1 MESLMT
7 MATKLKVGILGAT
20 GAVGQRFVELL
31 ENHPWFE
38 VVALYASERSAGK
51 PYAEAVDWR
60 VPVPRPTY
68 VDDLVVQQMVPVDQV
83 DLVFSAL
90 PRKTAQDVEPL
101 FAGAGIPVLSNAS
114 AYRMATDVPL
124 VIAEVNPD
132 HTALIDIQ
140 RQNRDWQGFIVTNP
154 NCSAIGLTLPLK
166 PLHDAFG
173 LREVQVVTMQA
184 RSGAGYPGPP
194 PEVIDDNV
202 LPFINGEEDK
212 LETEPQKLLGTLTG
226 ATIRPAE
233 FPVSA
238 QCNRVNVL
246 DGHLEAVSLSL
257 DKKPGPGD
265 IAQVLRDFRS
275 LPQEAELPSAPKYP
289 IVVAED
295 EDRPQPK
302 LDRDAGKGMTVTV
315 GRIRPDNILD
325 FKLVVLSH
333 NTIRGAA
340 GAAILNAELLKHQGY
355 L

>member
-1 MESLMT
+1 MT

-38 VVALYASERSAGK
+38 VAVLYASERSAGK
-51 PYAEAVDWR
+51 PYAKAVDWR

-68 VDDLVVQQMVPVDQV
+68 VDDLLVHQMIPDDQV

-90 PRKTAQDVEPL
+90 HRRTAQDVEPL

-114 AYRMATDVPL
+114 AYRMAPDVPL

-154 NCSAIGLTLPLK
+154 NCSAIGLALPLK

-173 LREVQVVTMQA
+173 LQQVHVVTMQA

-194 PEVIDDNV
+194 PEVMDDNI
-202 LPFINGEEDK
+202 LPYINGEEDK

-226 ATIRPAE
+226 GTVRPAD
-233 FPVSA
+233 FPVST

-246 DGHLEAVSLSL
+246 DGHLEAVSLSME
-257 DKKPGPGD
+257 KKPD
-265 IAQVLRDFRS
+265 AEAVVQVLQSFRS
-275 LPQEAELPSAPKYP
+275 LPQEAGLPSAPKYP
-289 IVVAED
+289 IVVAKE

-302 LDRDAGKGMTVTV
+302 LDRDAGKGMAVTV
-315 GRIRPDNILD
+315 GRIRSDSIFD
-325 FKLVVLSH
+325 IKFMVLSH

>member
-1 MESLMT
+1 
-7 MATKLKVGILGAT
+7 MATKLNVGILGAT

-38 VVALYASERSAGK
+38 LTALYASERSTGK

-68 VDDLVVQQMVPVDQV
+68 VDDLVVQQMVPAGQV

-90 PRKTAQDVEPL
+90 PRETAQAVEPL

-114 AYRMATDVPL
+114 AYRMAADVPL
-124 VIAEVNPD
+124 VIAEVNPN

-140 RQNRDWQGFIVTNP
+140 RKNRDWRGFIVTNP
-154 NCSAIGLTLPLK
+154 NCSAIGLALPLK

-173 LREVQVVTMQA
+173 LQQVHVVTMQA

-212 LETEPQKLLGTLTG
+212 LETEPQKLLGTIAGDTV
-226 ATIRPAE
+226 RPAD

-257 DKKPGPGD
+257 KKKPG
-265 IAQVLRDFRS
+265 AREVEQVLQSFRS
-275 LPQEAELPSAPKYP
+275 LPQEAGLPSAPQFP
-289 IVVAED
+289 IVVAKE

-302 LDRDAGKGMTVTV
+302 LDRDAGKGMTITV
-315 GRIRPDNILD
+315 GRIRPDNVLD
-325 FKLVVLSH
+325 LKFVVLSH

>member
-1 MESLMT
+1 

-38 VVALYASERSAGK
+38 VHALYASERSAGK
-51 PYAEAVDWR
+51 SYANAADWR

-68 VDDLVVQQMVPVDQV
+68 VDDLVVQQMVPADQV

-90 PRKTAQDVEPL
+90 PRETAQDVEPL
-101 FAGAGIPVLSNAS
+101 FAGSGIPVLSNAS
-114 AYRMATDVPL
+114 AFRMVSDVPL

-140 RQNRDWQGFIVTNP
+140 RQNRNWQGFIVTNP
-154 NCSAIGLTLPLK
+154 NCSAIGMVLPLK

-173 LREVQVVTMQA
+173 LQQVQVVTMQA

-202 LPFINGEEDK
+202 LPYINGEEDK
-212 LETEPQKLLGTLTG
+212 LETEPQKLLGTLTSG
-226 ATIRPAE
+226 AVRPAD

-257 DKKPGPGD
+257 RKKPS
-265 IAQVLRDFRS
+265 AEEVVQVLQSFRS
-275 LPQEAELPSAPKYP
+275 LPQEAGLPSAPQYP
-289 IVVAED
+289 IVVAKED
-295 EDRPQPK
+295 DRPQPK

-315 GRIRPDNILD
+315 GRVRPDNILD
-325 FKLVVLSH
+325 FKFVVLSH

>member
-1 MESLMT
+1 MT

-38 VVALYASERSAGK
+38 VAVLYASERSAGK
-51 PYAEAVDWR
+51 PYAKAVDWR

-68 VDDLVVQQMVPVDQV
+68 VDDLLVHQMIPDDQV

-90 PRKTAQDVEPL
+90 PRRTAQDVEPL

-114 AYRMATDVPL
+114 AYRMAPDVPL

-154 NCSAIGLTLPLK
+154 NCSAIGLALPLK

-173 LREVQVVTMQA
+173 LQQVHVVTMQA

-194 PEVIDDNV
+194 PEVMDDNI
-202 LPFINGEEDK
+202 LPYINGEEDK

-226 ATIRPAE
+226 GTVRPAD
-233 FPVSA
+233 FPVST

-246 DGHLEAVSLSL
+246 DGHLEAVSLSME
-257 DKKPGPGD
+257 KKPD
-265 IAQVLRDFRS
+265 AEAVVQVLQSFRS
-275 LPQEAELPSAPKYP
+275 LPQEAGLPSAPKYP
-289 IVVAED
+289 IVVAKE

-302 LDRDAGKGMTVTV
+302 LDRDAGKGMAVTV
-315 GRIRPDNILD
+315 GRIRSDSIFD
-325 FKLVVLSH
+325 IKFMVLSH